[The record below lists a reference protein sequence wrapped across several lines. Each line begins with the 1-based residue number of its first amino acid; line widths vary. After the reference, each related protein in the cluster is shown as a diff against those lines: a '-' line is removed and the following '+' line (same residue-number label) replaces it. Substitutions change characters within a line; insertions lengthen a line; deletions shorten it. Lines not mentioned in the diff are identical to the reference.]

1 MNALS
6 AESLLQFNYLFRG
19 LSKSAISS
27 IAALATRRQ
36 FSKGTVVF
44 SQGDEPD
51 ALYGIVAGKIR
62 ISASSQSG
70 QEVFLSY
77 MEPGDTFGEIAVMD
91 GLPRTATATVVE
103 DAALIMIQR
112 SEFLRLLR
120 NEPVLS
126 LQLIELLCKRLRWTS
141 ELIEESAFLDGEA
154 RLAKRLL
161 ILSTLHGR
169 LNKANQIELS
179 ISQDDLA
186 HFLGVSRQAVN
197 QYLREWQR
205 KSWVALGRN
214 RITILD
220 AEALQ
225 ETVRTA

>member
-1 MNALS
+1 
-6 AESLLQFNYLFRG
+6 
-19 LSKSAISS
+19 
-27 IAALATRRQ
+27 
-36 FSKGTVVF
+36 
-44 SQGDEPD
+44 
-51 ALYGIVAGKIR
+51 
-62 ISASSQSG
+62 
-70 QEVFLSY
+70 
-77 MEPGDTFGEIAVMD
+77 MD

-103 DAALIMIQR
+103 DATLIMIQR

-120 NEPVLS
+120 NEPMLS

-169 LNKANQIELS
+169 LNKSNKIELS

-214 RITILD
+214 RISILD
-220 AEALQ
+220 AEALK